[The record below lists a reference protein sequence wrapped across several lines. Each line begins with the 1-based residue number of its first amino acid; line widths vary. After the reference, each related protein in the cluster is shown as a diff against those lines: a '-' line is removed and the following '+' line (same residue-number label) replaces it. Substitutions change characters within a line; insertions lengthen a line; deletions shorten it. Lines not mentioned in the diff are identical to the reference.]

1 MLGVSLL
8 LEVSQFVDVLNCFVD
23 FLSFYF
29 HICFAEFI
37 FALIS
42 QKPKEILR
50 QHTGNVRKTKEMRET
65 QFCYLSLR
73 HLQDWGQPDIC
84 CPPKPRGG
92 QADLY
97 ALEPA
102 HFATIHFMPPPQ
114 PPSTASARS
123 TPWRGCQGTWP
134 VKSFRGGTVEGL
146 YTPGGANQGSN
157 PNSRG
162 RDFRGS
168 IYFI

>member
-8 LEVSQFVDVLNCFVD
+8 LEDSQFVDVLNCFVD

-37 FALIS
+37 SALIS

-73 HLQDWGQPDIC
+73 HL
-84 CPPKPRGG
+84 
-92 QADLY
+92 
-97 ALEPA
+97 
-102 HFATIHFMPPPQ
+102 
-114 PPSTASARS
+114 
-123 TPWRGCQGTWP
+123 
-134 VKSFRGGTVEGL
+134 
-146 YTPGGANQGSN
+146 
-157 PNSRG
+157 
-162 RDFRGS
+162 
-168 IYFI
+168 